1 MKHSPTSAQAEVAF
15 IEAEAAVAAI
25 KRRGY
30 EVLPPLKQVCICV
43 CVCAHACV
51 CVYV

>member
-1 MKHSPTSAQAEVAF
+1 MVWFFSHTVTHATQAEVAF

-30 EVLPPLKQVCICV
+30 EVLPPLKQVC
-43 CVCAHACV
+43 AELGMQDG
-51 CVYV
+51 